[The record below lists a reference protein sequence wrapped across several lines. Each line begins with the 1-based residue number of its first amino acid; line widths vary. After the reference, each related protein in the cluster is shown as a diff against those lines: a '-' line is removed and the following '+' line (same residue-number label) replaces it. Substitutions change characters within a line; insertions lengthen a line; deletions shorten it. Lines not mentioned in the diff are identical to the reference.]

1 MAAKQKA
8 ITTDV
13 TIVGGGHSGCTMA
26 ALLGAGGVNA
36 VCIDQDDPVKTLG
49 ADFDGRTTAISH
61 GSQRVIDAAGA
72 WDGVRPQACPIKS
85 IKITESGS
93 PTLLEFLNQEAKA
106 EAFGW
111 IVENRLLRKSLCA
124 RVAALN
130 NIQHIAP
137 SKVTGFEQGK
147 DIIKTFLA
155 DGREIHSKLVIGADG
170 RNSFTREQ
178 MGIATRG
185 WRYNQ
190 RALVCVIHH
199 EKPHNHTAVE
209 DFRGSGPFAI
219 LPMMD
224 DEKGKHRSALVWTE
238 HGNEKDS
245 AVHWDEDVF
254 NAAITERFPASYG
267 AVRVTGKRFSY
278 PLGLIHAQSY
288 TSSRMALVADAA
300 HGIHP
305 IAGQGLNIGLRD
317 IAVLSELLIDAKNSG
332 TDLGGD
338 TLLHMYESRRRADNM
353 AMAAATD
360 LLNKLFSNDSKSL
373 RALRIAGL
381 KMVQKIG
388 PARRFF
394 MKQAMGEGGQIPTLR
409 GLKK

>member
-8 ITTDV
+8 IMTDV
-13 TIVGGGHSGCTMA
+13 TIVGGGPAGCTMA
-26 ALLGAGGVNA
+26 ALLGAGGVTA
-36 VCIDQDDPVKTLG
+36 VCIDQDDPSRTMG
-49 ADFDGRTTAISH
+49 HDFDGRTTAISY
-61 GSQRVIDAAGA
+61 GSRRIIDAAGA
-72 WDGVRPQACPIKS
+72 WNSLKAQACPIKD

-93 PTLLEFLNQEAKA
+93 PVLLEFLRGDTDA

-111 IVENRLLRKSLCA
+111 IVENRLLRKSLYERIA
-124 RVAALN
+124 SLK

-147 DIIKTFLA
+147 DIVKTFLG
-155 DGREIHSKLVIGADG
+155 DGLEIHSKLVIGADG
-170 RNSFTREQ
+170 RNSFTRTQ

-185 WRYNQ
+185 WDYNQ
-190 RALVCVIHH
+190 RALVCVIGH
-199 EKPHNHTAVE
+199 EKPHNNTAVE
-209 DFRGSGPFAI
+209 DFRGAGPFAI

-224 DEKGKHRSALVWTE
+224 DDKGGHRSALVWTE
-238 HGNEKDS
+238 HGKEDAS
-245 AVHWDEDVF
+245 ALYWDEDVF
-254 NAAITERFPASYG
+254 NAALNERFPTSYG
-267 AVRVTGKRFSY
+267 AVKATGKRFCY

-288 TSSRMALVADAA
+288 TAPRMALVADAA

-317 IAVLSELLIDAKNSG
+317 IAVLSELLIEAKSSG
-332 TDLGGD
+332 QDLGGD
-338 TLLHMYESRRRADNM
+338 DILMAYVSRRRADNM
-353 AMAAATD
+353 AMAGATD
-360 LLNKLFSNDSKSL
+360 ILNKLFSNDSKSL

-409 GLKK
+409 GQKK